1 MIKINNEPSPSI
13 ILALSKITLEL
24 INMDAKRCVNLS
36 KTRVCSLRFSSRGKI
51 IIHSRVS

>member
-36 KTRVCSLRFSSRGKI
+36 KTRVCSLRFNS
-51 IIHSRVS
+51 

>member
-13 ILALSKITLEL
+13 ILALSKITL